1 MNGRFRSKT
10 FEHLADKIVKFIL
23 RSSPVQATHVGC
35 HLYDHE
41 LDNVDPDSIR
51 ERKEQRKD
59 FLRQLQHIAHKTL
72 TDDEH
77 IDLQLILG
85 ALKSDIRTEEA
96 LRPWQTDPVR
106 YIRICMNG
114 LYTLLYRDY
123 APVEQRAEA
132 FLRRAKKI
140 PGLLRTAQ
148 HNLEESPAV
157 FTRVALEQTD
167 SAMHFSRHMITR
179 IASKVPYIGK
189 DLDKIRP
196 KLLSAFD
203 EYAQFLNTKI
213 KTQRHGFA
221 IGARLFEFML
231 RNDHMLPYGMHD
243 IADIGEAA
251 KRTAQRELKKLARTI
266 HKRKSWMAVAADLK
280 GQHPKAGQ
288 LLTAYR
294 REMNA
299 VKRFV
304 KDQKLVAMPPDET
317 LRVKPTPLFQR
328 SLLPFAAYMPV
339 APLEKEQVGFF
350 YVTPIERRMS
360 NEQQEEQL
368 QGHSKYKI
376 PIIAL
381 HEGYPGHHL
390 QLTHASRVPSMLR
403 KLLRT
408 TVFVEGW
415 ALYCE
420 EMMYE
425 AGYYTDP
432 RIVFM
437 KWLAELWRACRVMID
452 VGLHTRTMSYQQ
464 AVDFLVREALVEP
477 VHAEKEVTRYT
488 LSPTQPLSYVIGK
501 KQILALRSAYRKKTG
516 TAFRLRDFH
525 DQLLSFGS
533 IPVVLIQRAM
543 EL

>member
-1 MNGRFRSKT
+1 MKT
-10 FEHLADKIVKFIL
+10 FKHLADKIVKFIL

-41 LDNVDPDSIR
+41 LDTVDLDSIL
-51 ERKEQRKD
+51 ERHGQRKD
-59 FLRQLQHIAHKTL
+59 FLRQLQDIAQETL

-77 IDLQLILG
+77 IDLQLIVG
-85 ALKSDIRTEEA
+85 ALQSDIRTEEA
-96 LRPWQTDPVR
+96 LRPWQTNPVR
-106 YIRICMNG
+106 YIRLCMHG

-132 FLRRAKKI
+132 FLQRAKKI

-148 HNLEESPAV
+148 HSLEESPAV
-157 FTRVALEQTD
+157 FTRVALEQTG
-167 SAMHFSRHMITR
+167 SAVHFSQHMITR
-179 IASKVPYIGK
+179 IASTVPCIGK
-189 DLDKIRP
+189 DLDRIRP

-203 EYAQFLNTKI
+203 GYAQFLSTKI
-213 KTQRHGFA
+213 RTQRRGFA
-221 IGARLFEFML
+221 IGARLFDFML
-231 RNDHMLPYGMHD
+231 KNDHMLPYGMHD
-243 IADIGEAA
+243 IADIGKAA
-251 KRTAQRELKKLARTI
+251 KRNAQRELKQLARTI
-266 HKRKSWMAVAADLK
+266 HKKKSWKAVAADLK
-280 GQHPKAGQ
+280 KQHPEQGQ
-288 LLTAYR
+288 LTTAYR
-294 REMNA
+294 REMKK

-304 KDQKLVAMPPDET
+304 KDQKLVAIPPNET
-317 LRVKPTPLFQR
+317 LRVVPTPLFQR

-339 APLEKEQVGFF
+339 APLEEEQVGFF
-350 YVTPIERRMS
+350 YVTPIGRRLTD
-360 NEQQEEQL
+360 EQKEKQL

-390 QLTHASRVPSMLR
+390 QLTHASRAGSMLR

-437 KWLAELWRACRVMID
+437 KWLAELWRACRVLID

-464 AVDFLVREALVEP
+464 AVDFLVRDALVEP

-501 KQILALRSAYRKKTG
+501 KQILALRSAYQKKAG

-525 DQLLSFGS
+525 DELLSFGS

-543 EL
+543 GL